1 MNIKKKILMI
11 AVGPVLMLGVISIFF
26 ISTQVRKAVTSEIE
40 EAFKG
45 TAAATLA
52 AYDQNAGDYIQSTN
66 GDIWKGSYNISK
78 SESLVDK
85 IKSNSGMDV
94 TFFYGDERIM
104 TSAKDANGDRVLGS
118 RAGDKIVEKVLK
130 GGEEYFS
137 SAVSIEGEL
146 NYGYFMPVHQ
156 NNSDNQI
163 IGMIFV
169 GTNLK
174 EKEAV
179 VKLILGSISSS
190 VIVVM
195 LICIAVG
202 IKLAG
207 SMSRNIKKSI
217 QMVGRL
223 AEGNLDV
230 WVDDKLL
237 KKKDEIGELSRVTI
251 TLRDTMRSTIKEI
264 TDDAKALLE
273 ASQLLGTAADNTNG
287 TMKDVRTAVSQVVDN
302 SQLQAENSQ
311 STSEQMKIMGDN
323 ITETSNEAEL
333 LSGNAAS
340 MQLSSEKASKT
351 LLSLRQINE
360 DVKKIIGEVQEQT
373 NRTNESVKKIQAAT
387 TFINSVAE
395 DTGLLSLNASI
406 EAARAGDS
414 GRGFAVVA
422 EQIKNLSEQS
432 NESSKEIEAT
442 AEVLRADSEK
452 AVQAMQQMQEIIASQ
467 SESMQETQ
475 QVVAEVIEEIAS
487 SMKSIAQIKESSGRL
502 EGARNEVLQA
512 VEHLSEI
519 SAENLDSTKSTYEQT
534 EIVADTF
541 KQVYNNSAD
550 ELKTI
555 ADKLVKSIEYFKM

>member
-40 EAFKG
+40 EALKG

-137 SAVSIEGEL
+137 STVSIEGEL

-179 VKLILGSISSS
+179 VKRILSSICSS

-202 IKLAG
+202 IRLAG
-207 SMSRNIKKSI
+207 SMSRNIRKSI
-217 QMVGRL
+217 QVVGRL

-264 TDDAKALLE
+264 TDNAKALLE

-287 TMKDVRTAVSQVVDN
+287 TMNDVRTAVSQVVDN

-311 STSEQMKIMGDN
+311 STSKQMKIMGDN

-340 MQLSSEKASKT
+340 MQSSSEKASKT

-387 TFINSVAE
+387 TFINSIAE

-432 NESSKEIEAT
+432 NESSKEIEVT

-541 KQVYNNSAD
+541 KQVYNSAD

>member
-26 ISTQVRKAVTSEIE
+26 ISTQVRKAVISEIE
-40 EAFKG
+40 EALKG

-323 ITETSNEAEL
+323 ITETSNEAEM

-387 TFINSVAE
+387 TFINSIAE

-541 KQVYNNSAD
+541 KQVYNSAD

>member
-40 EAFKG
+40 EALKG

-475 QVVAEVIEEIAS
+475 QVVAEVMEEIAS

-541 KQVYNNSAD
+541 KQVYNSAD

>member
-40 EAFKG
+40 EALKG

-179 VKLILGSISSS
+179 VKRILSSISSS

-202 IKLAG
+202 IRLAG
-207 SMSRNIKKSI
+207 SMSRNIKTSI
-217 QMVGRL
+217 QLVGRL

-264 TDDAKALLE
+264 TDNAKALLE

-287 TMKDVRTAVSQVVDN
+287 TMNDVRTAVSQVVDN

-340 MQLSSEKASKT
+340 MQRSSEKASKT

-387 TFINSVAE
+387 TFINSIAE

-541 KQVYNNSAD
+541 KQVYNSAD

>member
-40 EAFKG
+40 EALKG

-179 VKLILGSISSS
+179 VKRILSSISSS

-207 SMSRNIKKSI
+207 SMSRNIRKSI

-264 TDDAKALLE
+264 TDNAKALLE

-287 TMKDVRTAVSQVVDN
+287 TMNDVRTAVSQVVDN

-387 TFINSVAE
+387 TFINSIAE

-541 KQVYNNSAD
+541 KQVYNSAE

>member
-26 ISTQVRKAVTSEIE
+26 ISTQVRKAVTSDIE

-541 KQVYNNSAD
+541 KQVYNSAD

>member
-40 EAFKG
+40 EALKG

-541 KQVYNNSAD
+541 KQVYNSAD

>member
-40 EAFKG
+40 EALKG

-179 VKLILGSISSS
+179 VKRILSSICSS

-202 IKLAG
+202 IRLAG
-207 SMSRNIKKSI
+207 SMSRNIKTSI

-264 TDDAKALLE
+264 TDNAKALLE

-287 TMKDVRTAVSQVVDN
+287 TMNDVRTAVSQVVDN

-311 STSEQMKIMGDN
+311 STSEQMKIMGNN

-340 MQLSSEKASKT
+340 MQSSSEKASKT

-387 TFINSVAE
+387 TFINSIAE

-512 VEHLSEI
+512 VEYLSEI

-541 KQVYNNSAD
+541 KQVYNSAD

>member
-40 EAFKG
+40 EALKG

-179 VKLILGSISSS
+179 VKRILSSICSS

-202 IKLAG
+202 IRLAG
-207 SMSRNIKKSI
+207 SMSRNIKTSI

-264 TDDAKALLE
+264 TDNAKALLE

-287 TMKDVRTAVSQVVDN
+287 TMNDVRTAVSQVVDN

-340 MQLSSEKASKT
+340 MQSSSEKASKT

-387 TFINSVAE
+387 TFINSIAE

-541 KQVYNNSAD
+541 KQVYNSAD

>member
-40 EAFKG
+40 EALKG

-264 TDDAKALLE
+264 TDNAKALLE

-387 TFINSVAE
+387 TFINSIAE

-519 SAENLDSTKSTYEQT
+519 AAENLDSTKSTYEQT

-541 KQVYNNSAD
+541 KQVYNSAD

>member
-26 ISTQVRKAVTSEIE
+26 INTQVRKAVTSEIE
-40 EAFKG
+40 EALKG

-85 IKSNSGMDV
+85 INSGMDV

-156 NNSDNQI
+156 NDSDNQI

-179 VKLILGSISSS
+179 VKRILSSICSS

-202 IKLAG
+202 IRLAG
-207 SMSRNIKKSI
+207 SMSRNIKTSI
-217 QMVGRL
+217 QLVGRL

-264 TDDAKALLE
+264 TDNAKALLE

-287 TMKDVRTAVSQVVDN
+287 TMNDVRTAVSQVVDN

-340 MQLSSEKASKT
+340 MQRSSEKASKT

-387 TFINSVAE
+387 TFINSIAE

-541 KQVYNNSAD
+541 KQVYNSAD

>member
-26 ISTQVRKAVTSEIE
+26 ISTQVRKAVISEIE
-40 EAFKG
+40 EALKG

-137 SAVSIEGEL
+137 SAVSIDGEL

-264 TDDAKALLE
+264 TDNAKALLE

-387 TFINSVAE
+387 TFINSIAE

-475 QVVAEVIEEIAS
+475 QVVAEVIEEIAN

-541 KQVYNNSAD
+541 KQVYNSAD

>member
-40 EAFKG
+40 EALKG

-174 EKEAV
+174 EAV

-264 TDDAKALLE
+264 TDNAKALLE

-287 TMKDVRTAVSQVVDN
+287 TMNDVRTAVSQVVDN

-387 TFINSVAE
+387 TFINSIAE

-541 KQVYNNSAD
+541 KQVYNSAD

>member
-11 AVGPVLMLGVISIFF
+11 AIGPVLMLGVISIFF

-40 EAFKG
+40 EALKG

-179 VKLILGSISSS
+179 VKRILSSICSS

-202 IKLAG
+202 IRLAG
-207 SMSRNIKKSI
+207 SMSRNIKTSI

-264 TDDAKALLE
+264 TDNAKALLE
-273 ASQLLGTAADNTNG
+273 ASQLLGTAADNTDG
-287 TMKDVRTAVSQVVDN
+287 TMKDVRAAVSQVVDN

-340 MQLSSEKASKT
+340 MQSSSEKASKT

-387 TFINSVAE
+387 TFINSIAE

-432 NESSKEIEAT
+432 NESSKEIEVT

-541 KQVYNNSAD
+541 KQVYNSAD

>member
-40 EAFKG
+40 EALKG

-156 NNSDNQI
+156 NDSDNQI

-179 VKLILGSISSS
+179 VKHILSSICSS

-207 SMSRNIKKSI
+207 SMSRNIRKSI

-387 TFINSVAE
+387 TFINSIAE

-541 KQVYNNSAD
+541 KQVYNSAD

>member
-40 EAFKG
+40 EALKG

-137 SAVSIEGEL
+137 SAVSIEFEL

-179 VKLILGSISSS
+179 VKRILSSISSS

-264 TDDAKALLE
+264 TDNAKALLE

-287 TMKDVRTAVSQVVDN
+287 TMNDVRTAVSQVVDN

-340 MQLSSEKASKT
+340 MQSSSEKASKT

-387 TFINSVAE
+387 TFINSIAE

-541 KQVYNNSAD
+541 KQVYNSAD

>member
-40 EAFKG
+40 EALKG

-179 VKLILGSISSS
+179 VKRILSSISSS

-264 TDDAKALLE
+264 TDNAKALLE

-333 LSGNAAS
+333 LSSNAAS

-387 TFINSVAE
+387 TFINSIAE

-541 KQVYNNSAD
+541 KQVYNSAD

>member
-40 EAFKG
+40 EALKG

-179 VKLILGSISSS
+179 VKHILSSISSS

-264 TDDAKALLE
+264 TDNAKALLE

-287 TMKDVRTAVSQVVDN
+287 TMNDVRTAVSQVVDN

-387 TFINSVAE
+387 TFINSIAE

-452 AVQAMQQMQEIIASQ
+452 AVQAMQQMQKIIASQ

-541 KQVYNNSAD
+541 KQVYNSAD

>member
-26 ISTQVRKAVTSEIE
+26 INTQVRKAVTSEIE
-40 EAFKG
+40 EALKG

-156 NNSDNQI
+156 NDSDNQI

-179 VKLILGSISSS
+179 VKRILSSICSS

-202 IKLAG
+202 IRLAG
-207 SMSRNIKKSI
+207 SMSRNIKTSI
-217 QMVGRL
+217 QLVGRL

-264 TDDAKALLE
+264 TDNAKALLE

-287 TMKDVRTAVSQVVDN
+287 TMNDVRTAVSQGVDN

-340 MQLSSEKASKT
+340 MQRSSEKASKT

-387 TFINSVAE
+387 TFINSIAE

-541 KQVYNNSAD
+541 KQVYNSAD

>member
-40 EAFKG
+40 EALKG

-179 VKLILGSISSS
+179 VKRILSSICSS

-264 TDDAKALLE
+264 TDNAKALLE
-273 ASQLLGTAADNTNG
+273 ASQLLGTAADNTDG
-287 TMKDVRTAVSQVVDN
+287 TMKDVRAAVSQVVDN

-387 TFINSVAE
+387 TFINSIAE

-432 NESSKEIEAT
+432 NESSKEIEVT

-541 KQVYNNSAD
+541 KQVYNSAD

>member
-11 AVGPVLMLGVISIFF
+11 AIGPVLMLGVISIFF

-40 EAFKG
+40 EALKG

-66 GDIWKGSYNISK
+66 GDIWKGNYNISK

-179 VKLILGSISSS
+179 VKRILSSICSS

-202 IKLAG
+202 IRLAG
-207 SMSRNIKKSI
+207 SMSRNIKTSI

-264 TDDAKALLE
+264 TDNAKALLE

-287 TMKDVRTAVSQVVDN
+287 TMNDVRTAVSQVVDN

-340 MQLSSEKASKT
+340 MQSSSEKASKT

-387 TFINSVAE
+387 TFINSIAE

-432 NESSKEIEAT
+432 NESSKEIEVT

-541 KQVYNNSAD
+541 KQVYNSAD